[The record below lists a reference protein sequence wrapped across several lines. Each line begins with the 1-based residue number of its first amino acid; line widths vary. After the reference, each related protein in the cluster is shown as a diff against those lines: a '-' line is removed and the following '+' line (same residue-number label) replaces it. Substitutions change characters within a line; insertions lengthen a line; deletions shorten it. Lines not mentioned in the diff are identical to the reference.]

1 MISNAD
7 SPAFPQPYPPQAF
20 EKAIV
25 FIDGSNLLNRLHDEK
40 IKINDFYKIAVTAC
54 GARQVLRVYFY
65 TSEDKLSKAKEVHG
79 VNAFDNCRVV
89 LGHSVLRGNGAI
101 KEKGVDALLVAD
113 LVYHAAT
120 KNCQYAVIF
129 SNDTDFVFAI
139 KRVEDFGCKTAI
151 VSTFQ
156 SASDRLVN
164 ACDDYYHITK
174 DSIIE
179 RNWGNEI

>member
-25 FIDGSNLLNRLHDEK
+25 FIDGSNLLNRLHSER
-40 IKINDFYKIAVTAC
+40 IKVNDFYSIAAIAC
-54 GARQVLRVYFY
+54 AGRQVLRVYFY
-65 TSEDKLSKAKEVHG
+65 TSEEKLNKAKLIHG
-79 VNAFDNCRVV
+79 EEAFGRCRIV
-89 LGHSVLRGNGAI
+89 LGHSIARGDGSI

-120 KNCQYAVIF
+120 KNCQYAVVF
-129 SNDTDFVFAI
+129 SNDSDFTFAI

-151 VSTFQ
+151 VSTVQ
-156 SASDRLVN
+156 KAPDRLIA
-164 ACDDYYHITK
+164 ACDDYYHIDKET
-174 DSIIE
+174 IIK
-179 RNWGNEI
+179 RGWGSEI